1 MEFISKN
8 VNETESIAAE
18 LAKKLVPPCTFCLS
32 GDLGAGKTAF
42 TRGLAKGYGYD
53 DRVSSPTFTLMN
65 IYEADVPVYHFDLY
79 RLSDMD
85 ELYDLGFD
93 PSEKSVTVVEWYENF
108 KEYFEGSDTVYVTIE
123 RIDDNERKISL
134 NGDRI

>member
-1 MEFISKN
+1 MEFISNN
-8 VNETESIAAE
+8 VAETEQIAE
-18 LAKKLVPPCTFCLS
+18 KIAKEMPSPKTFCLS

-85 ELYDLGFD
+85 ELYDIGFD
-93 PSEKSVTVVEWYENF
+93 PAEKSVTVVEWYENF
-108 KEYFEGSDTVYVTIE
+108 KEYFEGSDTVYVNIT
-123 RIDDNERKISL
+123 RISDDVRKITIS
-134 NGDRI
+134 GDNI